1 MRHLTKPKAFAV
13 IRPFVFACLLWPAIP
28 LAAEAQEA
36 GFDLAGEWAGAW
48 GRAGDTLAVTMR
60 FAEREGAWSGSFDS
74 PRLRV
79 EEIPF
84 TSVRFEPPRVSIEM
98 VGDRTTLS
106 FEGHLQ
112 GDTLK
117 GILREEGDTGWF
129 STTRT
134 TGVPPAPHQV
144 DVRFSNADV
153 ELAGT
158 LVLPSRPGPH
168 PAVVF
173 LHGSGVEGRWASRFL
188 ARRFAEAGF
197 AGLIWDKRGVGA
209 STGAWTEAGFEDL
222 AADAA
227 AAVAFLRGRPEI
239 DPRRVGI
246 HGHSQGGTIA
256 PLVAVRAEAD
266 FVIAS
271 AAAGVPMA
279 DSEIF
284 SVENSIGVHGLPE
297 SETKIAREYVR
308 ALVDVAYRGAPREFL
323 DEAAARAR
331 GHAWFFEPPA
341 PDDSYW
347 RFSRRI
353 ADFDPLAW
361 WREVRVPVLLV
372 YGSAD
377 ERVPV
382 EPSRAAIVGA
392 IQEAGGVVEAR
403 VFEGADHTFRVRR
416 EGDVW
421 PRTVEGYPD
430 AILDWLRAR

>member
-1 MRHLTKPKAFAV
+1 MRRLTIAV
-13 IRPFVFACLLWPAIP
+13 LICAGMPV
-28 LAAEAQEA
+28 AAA
-36 GFDLAGEWAGAW
+36 GQDADGLAGEWVGAW
-48 GRAGDTLAVTMR
+48 GRDADTLSVTMR
-60 FAEREGAWSGSFDS
+60 FVTQDNSWRGSFDS
-74 PRLRV
+74 ERLRV
-79 EEIPF
+79 EEIPL
-84 TSVRFEPPRVSIEM
+84 TSVAYDPPRVSLLM
-98 VGDRTTLS
+98 VGDQTTME
-106 FEGHLQ
+106 FVGRVEG
-112 GDTLK
+112 DSVN
-117 GILREEGDTGWF
+117 GILREGDAGPGWF
-129 STTRT
+129 ALSRRPV
-134 TGVPPAPHQV
+134 GPPARLEE
-144 DVRFSNADV
+144 DVRFSNAGV

-158 LVLPSRPGPH
+158 LVLPSGPRPH

-173 LHGSGVEGRWASRFL
+173 IHGSGAEGRWASRFL
-188 ARRFAEAGF
+188 ARRFAEIGV
-197 AGLIWDKRGVGA
+197 AGLIWDKRGVGE
-209 STGAWTEAGFEDL
+209 STGAWTDAGFEDL

-239 DPRRVGI
+239 DPQRVGI

-256 PLVAVRAEAD
+256 PMVAVRAEAD

-279 DSEIF
+279 DSEIY
-284 SVENSIGVHGLPE
+284 SVENFIGVSTLPE
-297 SETKIAREYVR
+297 AEARIARDYVR
-308 ALVDVAYRGAPREFL
+308 ALVDVAYRGAPRESL
-323 DEAAARAR
+323 DAAAARAR
-331 GHAWFFEPPA
+331 GYAWFFEPPA
-341 PDDSYW
+341 SDDSYW
-347 RFSRRI
+347 RFSPRI

-361 WREVRVPVLLV
+361 WRQVRAPVLLV

-392 IQEAGGVVEAR
+392 IGETGADVETR

>member
-1 MRHLTKPKAFAV
+1 M
-13 IRPFVFACLLWPAIP
+13 IRRFVFACLLWAAVP
-28 LAAEAQEA
+28 LVAEAQET
-36 GFDLAGEWAGAW
+36 GVDLAGEWVGAW
-48 GRAGDTLAVTMR
+48 GRAADTLAVTMR
-60 FAEREGAWSGSFDS
+60 FAERDGAWSGSFDS

-84 TSVRFEPPRVSIEM
+84 TSVRFEPPRVTIEM
-98 VGDRTTLS
+98 VGDRTTLT
-106 FEGHLQ
+106 FEGHLR
-112 GDTLK
+112 GETLA
-117 GILREEGDTGWF
+117 GVLREEGDTGWF
-129 STTRT
+129 STTRAT
-134 TGVPPAPHQV
+134 AAPPAPPEV
-144 DVRFSNADV
+144 DVRFSNAGV

-158 LVLPSRPGPH
+158 LVLPSGQGPH

-173 LHGSGVEGRWASRFL
+173 LHGSGAEGRWASRFL
-188 ARRFAEAGF
+188 ARRFAERGV
-197 AGLIWDKRGVGA
+197 AGLIWDKRGVGE
-209 STGAWTEAGFEDL
+209 STGAWTDAGFEDL

-239 DPRRVGI
+239 DPRRIGI

-256 PLVAVRAEAD
+256 PMAAVRAEAD

-279 DSEIF
+279 DSEIY
-284 SVENSIGVHGLPE
+284 SVENFIGVSTLPE
-297 SETKIAREYVR
+297 AEAEIAREYVR
-308 ALVDVAYRGAPREFL
+308 ALVDVAYRGAPRESL
-323 DEAAARAR
+323 DAAAARAR
-331 GHAWFFEPPA
+331 GHPWFFEPPA

-347 RFSRRI
+347 RFSPRI

-361 WREVRVPVLLV
+361 WRRVRVPVLLV

-392 IQEAGGVVEAR
+392 IQEAGGVVEVR
-403 VFEGADHTFRVRR
+403 VFDGADHTYRVRR

>member
-1 MRHLTKPKAFAV
+1 M
-13 IRPFVFACLLWPAIP
+13 IRGFVFACLLWPAVP
-28 LAAEAQEA
+28 LVAEAQ
-36 GFDLAGEWAGAW
+36 DLAGEWTGAW
-48 GRAGDTLAVTMR
+48 GRSGDTLAVTMR
-60 FAEREGAWSGSFDS
+60 FSERDGAWSGSFDS

-84 TSVRFEPPRVSIEM
+84 TSVRFEPPRVTIEM
-98 VGDRTTLS
+98 VGDRTTLA

-112 GDTLK
+112 GDTLA
-117 GILREEGDTGWF
+117 GILREEDDIGWF
-129 STTRT
+129 STTRA
-134 TGVPPAPHQV
+134 TGAPPTLPEV

-158 LVLPSRPGPH
+158 LVLPSGPGPH

-173 LHGSGVEGRWASRFL
+173 LHGSGAEGRWASRFL
-188 ARRFAEAGF
+188 ARRFAERGV
-197 AGLIWDKRGVGA
+197 AGLIWDKRGVGE
-209 STGAWTEAGFEDL
+209 STGAWTDAGFEDL

-239 DPRRVGI
+239 DPQRVGI

-256 PLVAVRAEAD
+256 PMVAVLAEAD

-279 DSEIF
+279 DSEIYSLESF
-284 SVENSIGVHGLPE
+284 VGVSTLPE
-297 SETKIAREYVR
+297 AEAKIAREYVR
-308 ALVDVAYRGAPREFL
+308 ALVDVAYRGAPRESL
-323 DEAAARAR
+323 DAAAARAR

-347 RFSRRI
+347 RFSPRI

-361 WREVRVPVLLV
+361 WRQVRAPVLLV

-392 IQEAGGVVEAR
+392 IGEAGADVETR

>member
-1 MRHLTKPKAFAV
+1 
-13 IRPFVFACLLWPAIP
+13 
-28 LAAEAQEA
+28 
-36 GFDLAGEWAGAW
+36 
-48 GRAGDTLAVTMR
+48 MR
-60 FAEREGAWSGSFDS
+60 FSERDGDWSGSFDS
-74 PRLRV
+74 QRLRV

-84 TSVRFEPPRVSIEM
+84 TSVRFEPPRVTVEL

-106 FEGHLQ
+106 FVGDLQ
-112 GDTLK
+112 GDSLA
-117 GILREEGDTGWF
+117 GILTEEDDVGWF
-129 STTRT
+129 ALTRA
-134 TGVPPAPHQV
+134 TGAPPVLPEE
-144 DVRFSNADV
+144 DVRFSNAGV

-158 LVLPSRPGPH
+158 LVLPSGPGPH

-173 LHGSGVEGRWASRFL
+173 VHGSGAEGRWASRYL
-188 ARRFAEAGF
+188 ARRFAERGV
-197 AGLIWDKRGVGA
+197 AGLIWDKRGVGE

-239 DPRRVGI
+239 DPQRVGI

-256 PLVAVRAEAD
+256 PMVAVRGEVD

-279 DSEIF
+279 DSEIY
-284 SVENSIGVHGLPE
+284 SVENFLEVSTLPE
-297 SETKIAREYVR
+297 AEAKIARDYVR
-308 ALVDVAYRGAPREFL
+308 ALVEVAYREAPRETL
-323 DEAAARAR
+323 DAAAARAR
-331 GHAWFFEPPA
+331 GHAWFFEPPV

-347 RFSRRI
+347 RFSPRI

-361 WREVRVPVLLV
+361 WSQVRAPVLLV

-392 IQEAGGVVEAR
+392 IEEAGAATVDVR
-403 VFEGADHTFRVRR
+403 VFEGADHTFRIRR

-421 PRTVEGYPD
+421 PRTVPGYPD
-430 AILDWLRAR
+430 AILEWLGTL